1 MSNENKFPL
10 NKLPTDKKNHI
21 IRDVRV
27 ASNDD
32 SNGSGRQSL
41 KVPANGPIATAL
53 DERTAPIRKRL
64 GVHCVQRVG
73 IVSMAKSCRRQ
84 VLHYDYS
91 DGQYTKWP
99 RVRRTF
105 PRSCPRSPPPV
116 THGPSSCS
124 SPALL
129 WRWLGK
135 CMPRCAC
142 AAETTGLTRSAE
154 RVSLE

>member
-1 MSNENKFPL
+1 MIIKGL
-10 NKLPTDKKNHI
+10 LPDAEAMLAKEKDTWTHTDKKNHI
-21 IRDVRV
+21 IRDVPV

-41 KVPANGPIATAL
+41 KVPANGPIAIAL

-116 THGPSSCS
+116 THGPSSSPCS
-124 SPALL
+124 QVGS
-129 WRWLGK
+129 
-135 CMPRCAC
+135 
-142 AAETTGLTRSAE
+142 
-154 RVSLE
+154 